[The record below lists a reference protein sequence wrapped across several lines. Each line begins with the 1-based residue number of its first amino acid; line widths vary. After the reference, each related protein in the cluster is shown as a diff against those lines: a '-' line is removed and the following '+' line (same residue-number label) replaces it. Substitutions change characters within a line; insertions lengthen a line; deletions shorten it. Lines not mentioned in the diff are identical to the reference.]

1 MIEVPSAALVVDYLA
16 QEADFMSI
24 GTNDLIQYTLAV
36 DRVNDEVSHL
46 YEPLHPAI
54 LRLIHQTVKAGHAA
68 GKWVGMC
75 GEMAGDAE
83 MTAIL
88 LGLELDELSV
98 SPGMVPKIK
107 KVIRESN
114 LPTVMRW

>member
-1 MIEVPSAALVVDYLA
+1 
-16 QEADFMSI
+16 
-24 GTNDLIQYTLAV
+24 
-36 DRVNDEVSHL
+36 L

-83 MTAIL
+83 LTPIL

-107 KVIRESN
+107 KVIRESKFADCHA
-114 LPTVMRW
+114 LVVDVMKDPSRENVQDLLRRFRNR